1 MRDKDK
7 LFETV
12 ERLESLL
19 REVSNAVR
27 RYHECVMGER
37 EEIDEVSR
45 GCEKFANGLIFT
57 VR

>member
-19 REVSNAVR
+19 REGSNAVR
-27 RYHECVMGER
+27 RYHECVMGVLL
-37 EEIDEVSR
+37 EEVKE
-45 GCEKFANGLIFT
+45 GC
-57 VR
+57 